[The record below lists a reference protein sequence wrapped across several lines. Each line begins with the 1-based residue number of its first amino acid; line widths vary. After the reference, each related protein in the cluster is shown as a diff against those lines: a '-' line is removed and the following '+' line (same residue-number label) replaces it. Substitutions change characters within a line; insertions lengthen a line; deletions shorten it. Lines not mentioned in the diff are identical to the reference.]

1 MGSRGLRRW
10 SIPGWA
16 AALAIYLAA
25 ALVLIARYALVDPA
39 HVCVCL
45 GPNGDPPFFMWA
57 LKWWPYAIGHGI
69 NPFYSHAVW
78 YPGGANIATVTGIPG
93 AAVVLWPVTSLLGPV
108 VAYNVLAV
116 LGPVLSALAAYA
128 LCRELC
134 GRWEASV
141 VGGFIYGFSSYE
153 LGQLAG
159 HLHITLV
166 FLVPLIPLLVVRRL
180 GGAISRRRF
189 VGLMAAVLAGQVVLS
204 TEIAFDVVLLGAFG
218 LVAAFAFAPAGDRRR
233 LAATTVELVA
243 AGLIAVAVV
252 SPYLYWALVK
262 GNPADYGQVAGTRFD
277 DRYRLNPLNLVV
289 PTPLTWLFGRSYSNL
304 SQFDGGNIVE
314 AGGYLGAPL
323 LLLFGAF
330 AVATWRR
337 AATRFML
344 AMAAVTLGIA
354 LGPRLT
360 VGGDTVIR
368 LPWRLVDDAPVFKA
382 VLPGRFAL
390 FLALIVGVGVAVLLG
405 GRRRRPWLAWG
416 VAIAGIAA
424 VLPDPTAPFWHTRP
438 PGVPVVVAAA
448 KRYLPATGSVLMVP
462 VGQFGASMY
471 WQAASDFAF
480 AQANGRVALVLPPEY
495 AAEQASLDMANGIG
509 PPRRARLYEFLVRHR
524 VSAVVVTAA
533 LHDRWDPALRA
544 LGLGARDV
552 AGTSVY
558 YVCGVPA
565 AVRSCAGSG
574 G

>member
-1 MGSRGLRRW
+1 M
-10 SIPGWA
+10 PGWTA
-16 AALAIYLAA
+16 AFSIYLAA
-25 ALVLIARYALVDPA
+25 AVVLIARYAITDPA

-45 GPNGDPPFFMWA
+45 GPSGDPPFFMWA
-57 LKWWPYAIGHGI
+57 LKWWPYAIGHGL
-69 NPFYSHAVW
+69 NPFFSHAVW
-78 YPGGANIATVTGIPG
+78 YPAGANIATVTGIPG
-93 AAVVLWPVTSLLGPV
+93 AALVLWPVTSLLGPIV
-108 VAYNVLAV
+108 SYNVLAV

-128 LCRELC
+128 LCRELS
-134 GRWEASV
+134 GRWGASV
-141 VGGFIYGFSSYE
+141 VGGFVYGFSSYE

-159 HLHITLV
+159 HLHLTLV

-180 GGAISRRRF
+180 RGTISRRRF
-189 VGLMAAVLAGQVVLS
+189 VGLMAAVLLGQVLLS
-204 TEIAFDVVLLGAFG
+204 TEIAFDVVLLGAFAV
-218 LVAAFAFAPAGDRRR
+218 VAALAVAPAGDRRR
-233 LAATTVELVA
+233 FAVTTLELVA

-262 GNPADYGQVAGTRFD
+262 GNPSDYGQVVGTRFD

-289 PTPLTWLFGRSYSNL
+289 PTPLTWLFGRAYDGL
-304 SQFDGGNIVE
+304 RQFDGGNVVE

-330 AVATWRR
+330 AAATWRR
-337 AATRFML
+337 AATRFLL
-344 AMAAVTLGIA
+344 AMAAVTLVLS

-360 VGGDTVIR
+360 VGGHTVTR

-390 FLALIVGVGVAVLLG
+390 FLALIVAAGVAVELG
-405 GRRRRPWLAWG
+405 RARRRPWLAWG

-438 PGVPVVVAAA
+438 PAVPVVVTAA
-448 KRYLPATGSVLMVP
+448 KRYLPSTGSVLMVP
-462 VGQFGASMY
+462 VGQFGSSMY
-471 WQAASDFAF
+471 WQAAGDFAF
-480 AQANGRVALVLPPEY
+480 PLANGRVALVLPPQY
-495 AAEQASLDMANGIG
+495 AAEQASLDMANAIG

-524 VSAVVVTAA
+524 VSAVVVTPA
-533 LHDRWDPALRA
+533 LHGRWDPALRA
-544 LGLGARDV
+544 LGLVARDV

-565 AVRSCAGSG
+565 AVRSCPGPG